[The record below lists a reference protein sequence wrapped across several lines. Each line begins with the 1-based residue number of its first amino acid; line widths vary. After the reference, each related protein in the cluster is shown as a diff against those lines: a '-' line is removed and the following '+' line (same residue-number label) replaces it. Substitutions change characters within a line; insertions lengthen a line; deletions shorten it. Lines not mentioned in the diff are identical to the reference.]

1 MEVFDGHR
9 SLLRPLSAPAI
20 AIGNF
25 DGVHAGHRALL
36 GKAIECARRL
46 GGDAVALT
54 FDPHPARVLAPDLAP
69 TLITP
74 RERKLELIAEAGI
87 DVAVVEPFTRELA
100 GLAPDAFLRQIL
112 VETLQAREVV
122 VGYDFS
128 YGKKRAGTVKALKD
142 YGEEH
147 GFITHVIEPITVNG
161 LVASS
166 TKVRNFATTGKLD
179 GVRMLLGR
187 DHDVDGTVV
196 EGAKRGRSLGFR
208 TANLRISSEQLLP
221 APGVYAVRTR
231 ILDDSDGARV
241 YSGVANLGTNPT
253 FVAEGQLALEVHFFD
268 FDRDIYGRR
277 LRVSFVERIR
287 GERRFDGVDE
297 LVRQIAADADR
308 AREILNDTTAAGQS
322 GTSDDATTRR
332 DDEV

>member
-9 SLLRPLSAPAI
+9 SLLRPLAAPAI

-36 GKAIECARRL
+36 AKAVQCAERL

-69 TLITP
+69 ALITP
-74 RERKLELIAEAGI
+74 RARKLELIAESGI
-87 DVAVVEPFTRELA
+87 DVCVVEPFTRELA
-100 GLAPDAFLRQIL
+100 GLEPDDFLDTIL
-112 VETLQAREVV
+112 VETLRAREVV

-128 YGKKRAGTVKALKD
+128 YGKKRAGTVNALKR

-147 GFITHVIEPITVNG
+147 GFITHVIEPVTVND

-179 GVRMLLGR
+179 GVRLLLGR
-187 DHDVDGTVV
+187 DFDVDGTVV
-196 EGAKRGRSLGFR
+196 KGDKRGRTLGFP
-208 TANLRISSEQLLP
+208 TANLRVAAEQLLP
-221 APGVYAVRTR
+221 SAGVYAVRCR
-231 ILDDSDGARV
+231 ILDDLTDGDRS
-241 YSGVANLGTNPT
+241 YPGVANLGTNPT
-253 FVAEGQLALEVHFFD
+253 FVTDGDLSLETHFFD

-287 GERRFDGVDE
+287 GERRFDGVEE
-297 LVRQIAADADR
+297 LVAQITEDADR
-308 AREILNDTTAAGQS
+308 ARRALGVPPLES
-322 GTSDDATTRR
+322 
-332 DDEV
+332 